1 MGYRQWVTGNGLPA
15 MGYQSLIFK
24 NWRYLGFGSL
34 LTCLGTLGSGY
45 FVGLF
50 SRDIRQEFGLSHADI
65 GLIFSITTVASG
77 PFLIWLGRK
86 IDEVDLRYY
95 AVSLCVGFAAG
106 CFLLA
111 SSASVIAVG
120 AGIFLVR
127 LIGDWLIVHTAVT
140 SMARHFGAQRG
151 RAMGLGAIGY
161 AVGPA
166 LFPVVAVLFMD
177 TVGWRGV
184 WAFIGAA
191 FLVLVIPIVL
201 WLLRGEGEGH
211 RRFLKPAV
219 GDERES
225 AGAGP
230 QWSRRRVL
238 GDVRFYLVMPV
249 AMGLPFILSGFF
261 FHQVHLAESK
271 GWSLTWLASSF
282 VGYAFGKVVSLLI
295 VGPMID
301 RFGAIRVLPYYP
313 LPLGLGLLALALSD
327 HPGVAPVYL
336 VGAGISTGMW
346 LITMGALWAEM
357 YGVAHLGAIRSMA
370 QAIFILSVAVA
381 TVGMGWLLDLGI
393 AFETI
398 ALASIGYLALS
409 MAVSAFL
416 ALRRS
421 RPATG
426 D

>member
-1 MGYRQWVTGNGLPA
+1 MGYL
-15 MGYQSLIFK
+15 SLYFK
-24 NWRYLGFGSL
+24 NWRYLTFGSL

-50 SRDIRQEFGLSHADI
+50 SLDIRQEFGLSHADI
-65 GLIFSITTVASG
+65 GLIFSVTTVASG
-77 PFLIWLGRK
+77 PLLVWLGRK
-86 IDEVDLRYY
+86 IDEVDLRFYT
-95 AVSLCVGFAAG
+95 VSLCLGLAAG

-120 AGIFLVR
+120 AGILLVR
-127 LIGDWLIVHTAVT
+127 LIGDWLLIHTAVT

-151 RAMGLGAIGY
+151 RAMGLGAVGY

-166 LFPVVAVLFMD
+166 LFPVMGVLLMD
-177 TVGWRGV
+177 WVGWRGA

-191 FLVLVIPIVL
+191 FVVLIIPIVL

-211 RRFLKPAV
+211 RQFLKPTA
-219 GDERES
+219 DAERRGAS
-225 AGAGP
+225 ASS

-271 GWSLTWLASSF
+271 GWSLAWLASCF
-282 VGYAFGKVVSLLI
+282 AGYASGKVASLLI
-295 VGPMID
+295 AGPMID
-301 RFGAIRVLPYYP
+301 KLGAIRLLPYYP

-327 HPGVAPVYL
+327 HPGMALVYL

-346 LITMGALWAEM
+346 FITVSALWAEM
-357 YGVAHLGAIRSMA
+357 YGVTHLGAIRAMG
-370 QAIFILSVAVA
+370 QAIFVLSVALA

-398 ALASIGYLALS
+398 ALASIGYLAAS
-409 MAVSAFL
+409 MVLAAFL

>member
-1 MGYRQWVTGNGLPA
+1 MGYLTL
-15 MGYQSLIFK
+15 LFK
-24 NWRYLGFGSL
+24 NGRYLTFGSL

-50 SRDIRQEFGLSHADI
+50 NRDIRHEFGLSHADI

-86 IDEVDLRYY
+86 IDEVDLRFYT
-95 AVSLCVGFAAG
+95 VSLCLGFAVG

-111 SSASVIAVG
+111 SSATVIAVG

-127 LIGDWLIVHTAVT
+127 LIGDWLLVHTAVT

-166 LFPVVAVLFMD
+166 VFPVMAVLFMSW
-177 TVGWRGV
+177 VGWRVTWMG
-184 WAFIGAA
+184 IGGG
-191 FLVLVIPIVL
+191 FLVLIIPIVF
-201 WLLRGEGEGH
+201 WLLRGEGEAH
-211 RRFLKPAV
+211 RQFLKPTV
-219 GDERES
+219 GGERGRAA
-225 AGAGP
+225 AGT

-238 GDVRFYLVMPV
+238 GDVGFFLVMPV
-249 AMGLPFILSGFF
+249 AIGLPFILSGFF
-261 FHQVHLAESK
+261 FHQVHLVESK
-271 GWSLTWLASSF
+271 GWDLTWLASCF
-282 VGYAFGKVVSLLI
+282 IGFAIGKVVTLLI

-301 RFGAIRVLPYYP
+301 RFGAIRLLPFYP
-313 LPLGLGLLALALSD
+313 LPMGLGLLALVLSD
-327 HPGVAPVYL
+327 HPGVALAYL

-370 QAIFILSVAVA
+370 QAIFVLSVALA
-381 TVGMGWLLDLGI
+381 TVGMGWLLDLGTT
-393 AFETI
+393 FEAI
-398 ALASIGYLALS
+398 ALGSVGYLAVS
-409 MAVSAFL
+409 MALSAFL
-416 ALRRS
+416 ALRPS

-426 D
+426 G

>member
-1 MGYRQWVTGNGLPA
+1 MGYLD
-15 MGYQSLIFK
+15 LFFK
-24 NWRYLGFGSL
+24 NWRYLTFGSL

-50 SRDIRQEFGLSHADI
+50 SRDIRFEFGLSHTDI
-65 GLIFSITTVASG
+65 GLIFSVTTVASG
-77 PFLIWLGRK
+77 PILIWLGRK
-86 IDEVDLRYY
+86 IDEVDLRFYS
-95 AVSLCVGFAAG
+95 VSLCVGFAAG

-120 AGIFLVR
+120 VGIFLVR

-166 LFPVVAVLFMD
+166 VFPVTAVLIMD
-177 TVGWRGV
+177 TVGWRAT
-184 WAFIGAA
+184 WTAIGGAY
-191 FLVLVIPIVL
+191 LVLIIPAVL
-201 WLLRGEGEGH
+201 WLLRGEGEEH
-211 RRFLKPAV
+211 RQFLKPSA
-219 GDERES
+219 GQGRES
-225 AGAGP
+225 VATDP
-230 QWSRRRVL
+230 HWSRRRVL

-249 AMGLPFILSGFF
+249 AMCLPFILSGFF

-271 GWSLTWLASSF
+271 NWSLTWLASCF
-282 VGYAFGKVVSLLI
+282 VGFAIGKVATVLI

-301 RFGAIRVLPYYP
+301 RFGAIRLLPFYP
-313 LPLGLGLLALALSD
+313 FPMGVGLMALAVSD
-327 HPGVAPVYL
+327 HPGVALAYL
-336 VGAGISTGMW
+336 VGSGISTGMW
-346 LITMGALWAEM
+346 LITVGALWAEM

-370 QAIFILSVAVA
+370 QAIFVLSVALA

-398 ALASIGYLALS
+398 ALASVGYIAVSMALS
-409 MAVSAFL
+409 TLLILRPKRSA
-416 ALRRS
+416 A
-421 RPATG
+421 
-426 D
+426 DD